1 MQTGKKKQILK
12 RLLFLAVIAFMIT
25 AIWKLSVSGGT
36 LAREQI
42 TKDGYFETDGY
53 EVRGIRFYITPL
65 TNDGIPE
72 SLDFTVTILDEAQH
86 SVWQQDYKDMHI
98 ASGDTVILEEFERGE
113 GIALPAGSYHIACSL
128 LQDPSL
134 SVRIKIMSYDGSCK
148 RLYGGCAA
156 AAIIFLVILLGITMK
171 QDGKFRLPVCFFTA
185 MVLMGIL
192 YSLIMPPLT
201 VPDEESHFFK
211 AYDLASDMLFQ
222 EKKDQYGN
230 RLMRQTDVDSTTY
243 LHSAS
248 SIYRWYD
255 TFWDPVDVSEITS
268 NIKWATVSDTTP
280 AYSYLFSALGI
291 ALSRLC
297 RVNGHLLLLFG
308 RWFNLLGV
316 AAIMAVA
323 LYLVPFGKKFFCVF
337 GLLPEV
343 IYLAASYSYDALN
356 FALCFLAIS
365 YFFYMIHG
373 GKQVKV
379 GNLLIFLG
387 VVLIMIPIKLVYAPL
402 LGLVF
407 LIPRKRLQINKWVI
421 IGTGLAGV
429 VGAVGLVVVRYQDIV
444 VILKGLAYNTMEG
457 ERVSIKYML
466 ENPRNALFVF
476 SYNIMS
482 NFDYY
487 IKSILGEFVGR
498 DRYEVLLDIAY
509 LPDWLMMLTTGLLA
523 MGIYTD
529 GKNELTMGKKLWT
542 ALLAVI
548 SSFLFMLSM
557 YLANNTVDMNAI
569 HGIQG
574 RYFLPVLLLLP
585 AMAGC
590 REENMTMR
598 GSCRISRYGYL
609 LLAAGI
615 DIIAVFV
622 QLQHIIMDYYG

>member
-1 MQTGKKKQILK
+1 
-12 RLLFLAVIAFMIT
+12 
-25 AIWKLSVSGGT
+25 
-36 LAREQI
+36 
-42 TKDGYFETDGY
+42 
-53 EVRGIRFYITPL
+53 
-65 TNDGIPE
+65 
-72 SLDFTVTILDEAQH
+72 
-86 SVWQQDYKDMHI
+86 
-98 ASGDTVILEEFERGE
+98 
-113 GIALPAGSYHIACSL
+113 
-128 LQDPSL
+128 
-134 SVRIKIMSYDGSCK
+134 
-148 RLYGGCAA
+148 
-156 AAIIFLVILLGITMK
+156 
-171 QDGKFRLPVCFFTA
+171 
-185 MVLMGIL
+185 
-192 YSLIMPPLT
+192 
-201 VPDEESHFFK
+201 
-211 AYDLASDMLFQ
+211 
-222 EKKDQYGN
+222 
-230 RLMRQTDVDSTTY
+230 
-243 LHSAS
+243 
-248 SIYRWYD
+248 
-255 TFWDPVDVSEITS
+255 
-268 NIKWATVSDTTP
+268 
-280 AYSYLFSALGI
+280 
-291 ALSRLC
+291 
-297 RVNGHLLLLFG
+297 
-308 RWFNLLGV
+308 
-316 AAIMAVA
+316 
-323 LYLVPFGKKFFCVF
+323 
-337 GLLPEV
+337 
-343 IYLAASYSYDALN
+343 
-356 FALCFLAIS
+356 
-365 YFFYMIHG
+365 MIHE

-379 GNLLIFLG
+379 GNLLIFFG
-387 VVLIMIPIKLVYAPL
+387 IVLIMIPIKLVYAPL